1 MFWQILWFYE
11 MTESHQMKINFTKKE
26 VNKAYNNTKWLKV
39 KVHNEYVT
47 LPAVSPQYTGPNPLI
62 HVYTSTCGQIGLCG
76 GLFWTDSKMWHDI
89 LREGLLPR
97 DKERNPFV

>member
-1 MFWQILWFYE
+1 

-47 LPAVSPQYTGPNPLI
+47 LPAVSPLYTGPNPLI
-62 HVYTSTCGQIGLCG
+62 HVYTPLPVDRLVCVG
-76 GLFWTDSKMWHDI
+76 GCFGPTPKCDMIFYVKDYYPVIRKETLLFNFQPLK
-89 LREGLLPR
+89 
-97 DKERNPFV
+97 